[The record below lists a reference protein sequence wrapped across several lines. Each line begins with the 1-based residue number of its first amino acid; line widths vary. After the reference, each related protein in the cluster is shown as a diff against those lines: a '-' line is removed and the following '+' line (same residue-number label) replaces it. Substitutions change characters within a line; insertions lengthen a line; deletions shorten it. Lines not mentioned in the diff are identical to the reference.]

1 MNTTLCLTNKTVL
14 DSFLITKQA
23 PSYEYMRHHFFF
35 YNCATLKTKYFEGLR
50 LRFAVALENK
60 KKTVS
65 AGHAGPF
72 YKLVQ
77 SPL

>member
-1 MNTTLCLTNKTVL
+1 MNATLCLMYKTVL
-14 DSFLITKQA
+14 DSFLITKRA
-23 PSYEYMRHHFFF
+23 PSYEHMKHHF
-35 YNCATLKTKYFEGLR
+35 YNCAIPKTKYSEGLR